1 MKRKVIVRR
10 TADDLIYEDVDIFQN
25 MAPGDNIHPAFS
37 QEPSWFSS
45 YGCQVVL
52 GSANNS
58 GDHSGPWARFRRSA
72 GFTDDNGEP
81 GAPFLYVL
89 LTGREALIASEL
101 RRSGQANDPVA
112 IQRLRRLR
120 FGSKGQE
127 VAALQAK
134 LGTAPDADFGPATA
148 ESLHLRQRSLWRGR
162 SDGIFTPKL
171 AQALGWEVLGPLDA
185 PVA

>member
-1 MKRKVIVRR
+1 M
-10 TADDLIYEDVDIFQN
+10 
-25 MAPGDNIHPAFS
+25 
-37 QEPSWFSS
+37 
-45 YGCQVVL
+45 VL
-52 GSANNS
+52 GSANSS

-72 GFTDDNGEP
+72 GFNGDNGEP

-134 LGTAPDADFGPATA
+134 LGQTAPNGDLGPDTA
-148 ESLHLRQRSLWRGR
+148 ELLHLKQRSLWRGR

-185 PVA
+185 PVG